1 MGGNLGCA
9 LMLCTVISFIFG
21 VVNIFKGEW
30 IGVGACLLVSAASY
44 FILDYCYKSKII
56 GHGVNKDKSWMKEVY
71 EENNIDDF
79 KMEFILKSAL
89 AQYPDKQL
97 LYTKDKRLFCLEM
110 HKGVKQIEL
119 KSILKVDV
127 ECTTVEKNR
136 QRIIALTTTFDNIKS
151 VVGLKIKVITDREV
165 YNIELDPSPATIDK
179 AKQCQLILERDL
191 KALNQ

>member
-1 MGGNLGCA
+1 MDDNLGCA
-9 LMLCTVISFIFG
+9 LIVWLPLS
-21 VVNIFKGEW
+21 VVFAITNIFKGNMGISGIW
-30 IGVGACLLVSAASY
+30 LLVAIASY
-44 FILDYCYKSKII
+44 LSLHFDFKSTAK
-56 GHGVNKDKSWMKEVY
+56 KDTKNKSWMKEAY
-71 EENNIDDF
+71 KQNDIDDF

-119 KSILKVDV
+119 NSILKVDV
-127 ECTTVEKNR
+127 ECTTMEKNR
-136 QRIIALTTTFDNIKS
+136 QRIVALTTTFDNIKS
-151 VVGLKIKVITDREV
+151 VVGLKVKVITDRDV